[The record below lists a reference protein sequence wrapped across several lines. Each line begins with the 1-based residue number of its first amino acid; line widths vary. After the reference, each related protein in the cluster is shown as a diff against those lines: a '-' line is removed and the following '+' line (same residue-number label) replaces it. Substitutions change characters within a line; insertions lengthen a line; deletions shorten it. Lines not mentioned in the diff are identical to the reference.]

1 MNAQIARGTA
11 MTPVDRGS
19 SSEVRDE
26 LPQCPIPLTHRRLK
40 HAHLLWHQCLDA
52 YHDPERF
59 LANLNATIEALRNV
73 TFVVQKEKSAFKDF
87 DGWYKPRQE
96 ILKADATAKW
106 LNDARVTIV
115 HQGDLESSSNAEV
128 RIITYEEK
136 TIWTCEVP
144 IHTPAKLILE
154 NPSLLALLD
163 SSKNKFPDLAD
174 SVLLIERK
182 WSTKE
187 LNGREILS
195 ALAHVYGLLADL
207 VLDAHS
213 RLGQFA
219 CIPAEEPHPD
229 FRALQDRTGLLRCM
243 SAGVEARTER
253 YKTDKETKIV
263 ATPETVRT
271 LINVNEILGRYGVD
285 PRRSNA
291 EIQNQDPVEVAEWVL
306 KMAKRIL
313 RRDKHHDRI
322 MFIRD
327 GEGQWHQITI
337 YSQDKTEKIVVMQMV
352 ASFVENR
359 GCDALIEVGEM
370 WTASI
375 PIELLPGV
383 KGAEHARNRGELL
396 SVVVVTREGLVR
408 QYKTPFTRGPFG
420 GLKLGDTEQMKGFH
434 PNYLVPVFR
443 VWQRQRFYK
452 TQDGR
457 DSMVWEPDLLAPCPC
472 GGPRRFGVCCKSSL
486 PNTDQGHVRDRVAQ
500 AISAGEG
507 ERAESIARA
516 GLAQYV
522 IWVRQHTAA
531 AIHMGREF
539 YDGIVQVDALALES
553 LIGTMIDALE
563 FAGKAELILPQLQ
576 RLRGAIG
583 VPRLA
588 TRIGAI
594 SARWLF
600 LSGHQEEAVLELDR
614 LGSPYQLSD
623 TLAIWLVVRNY
634 DLSEKQRESLL
645 SRAIDVAA
653 SDEEKNLAR
662 LEMASY
668 YLVNGKSG
676 QALSLVQAIVDETSS
691 GNASDELSRATVLKW
706 AITEDDNEFPLA
718 LAEMKRQTD
727 DSERIRNGVF
737 LIDRGKYGEAEEILS
752 ELVESGNIKAILL
765 LVDARLRS
773 GRSDEAREMFLSIA
787 RERLSKALKYPYA
800 HTLGL
805 LVLAGGHSDLKE
817 DSITLLSEIP
827 PMGGEP
833 DRQVRTILEI
843 LKGK

>member
-1 MNAQIARGTA
+1 MA
-11 MTPVDRGS
+11 PVNRDP
-19 SSEVRDE
+19 SSETPDE
-26 LPQCPIPLTHRRLK
+26 LAQCLIPMTHRRLK

-59 LANLNATIEALRNV
+59 LANLNAAIEALRNI

-87 DGWYKPRQE
+87 DEWYKPRQE

-106 LNDARVTIV
+106 LNEARVNIV
-115 HQGDLESSSNAEV
+115 HQGDLESSSHAEV

-136 TIWTCEVP
+136 TIWTGEVP
-144 IHTPAKLILE
+144 IHTPARLILE

-163 SSKNKFPDLAD
+163 SSKDKAPDLAD

-219 CIPAEEPHPD
+219 CIPVEEPHPD

-243 SAGVEARTER
+243 SASVEERTER
-253 YKTDKETKIV
+253 YKTDKETEIV
-263 ATPETVRT
+263 PSTETVQT
-271 LINVNEILGRYGVD
+271 SINVSELLGRYGID

-313 RRDKHHDRI
+313 RRDKHHERM
-322 MFIRD
+322 MFLRD
-327 GEGQWHQITI
+327 GEGQWHQITTLT
-337 YSQDKTEKIVVMQMV
+337 QDRTEKMVLMQMV

-359 GCDALIEVGEM
+359 GCDALVEVGEM

-375 PIELLPGV
+375 PVELLPGFQ
-383 KGAEHARNRGELL
+383 GAEHARDRRELL

-408 QYKTPFTRGPFG
+408 QYTTPFTRGRFG

-434 PNYLVPVFR
+434 PNYLAPVFR
-443 VWQRQRFYK
+443 VWQRQKFYK

-472 GGPRRFGVCCKSSL
+472 GGPKRFGECCKTSL
-486 PNTDQGHVRDRVAQ
+486 PNADGGHVRDRVAQ
-500 AISAGEG
+500 AISAGEPD
-507 ERAESIARA
+507 RAELIARA

-522 IWVRQHTAA
+522 IWVRQHTAG
-531 AIHMGREF
+531 AIHMGRKF
-539 YDGIVQVDALALES
+539 YESMVRVDALALES
-553 LIGTMIDALE
+553 LIGTMIDTLE
-563 FAGKAELILPQLQ
+563 FAGKTDLILFQLQ

-594 SARWLF
+594 TARWLF

-623 TLAIWLVVRNY
+623 SLAIGLVVRNH
-634 DLSEKQRESLL
+634 DLTGKQKESLL
-645 SRAIDVAA
+645 QRAIDVAA

-662 LEMASY
+662 LQMASY
-668 YLVNGKSG
+668 YMVNGESRR
-676 QALSLVQAIVDETSS
+676 ALSLVQAIADETSS
-691 GNASDELSRATVLKW
+691 GKATDERSHATVLKW

-718 LAEMKRQTD
+718 FAEMKAQSE
-727 DSERIRNGVF
+727 DSDRIRNGIF
-737 LIDRGKYGEAEEILS
+737 LIDRGKYGEAEGILGQ
-752 ELVESGNIKAILL
+752 LAARGNIKAILL

-773 GRSDEAREMFLSIA
+773 RRGDAAREMFVSIA
-787 RERLSKALKYPYA
+787 RERVPGTMEYPYA
-800 HTLGL
+800 HTLAL
-805 LVLAGGHSDLKE
+805 LVCTGGHTDLKE
-817 DSITLLSEIP
+817 DAITLLSSIRSA
-827 PMGGEP
+827 GGEQ
-833 DRQVRTILEI
+833 DKQVRAMLEI
-843 LKGK
+843 LKGM